1 MYKFELSCPDVLHP
15 CQVHRA
21 VVLPLLSSE
30 ILPLDL
36 DSPTLVFP
44 GTSVTALQAIVTL
57 FYEGSIITSQQI
69 TTEVLTTLENLGID
83 PDKFTKNKV
92 GFRLII
98 FKSSSLL
105 LCLVF
110 FRRSSRHGRLVDN
123 MKPRKGRGRPRRMK
137 R

>member
-1 MYKFELSCPDVLHP
+1 M
-15 CQVHRA
+15 
-21 VVLPLLSSE
+21 LPLLSSE

-44 GTSVTALQAIVTL
+44 GISVTALQAIVTL

-105 LCLVF
+105 LCLVL
-110 FRRSSRHGRLVDN
+110 FRRSSSHGRLVDN